1 VWGFVLPVVYLVSS
15 ALTNLVLRD
24 FLILKARGPPLI
36 STPAL

>member
-1 VWGFVLPVVYLVSS
+1 VLPVVYLVSS